1 MRYSEEDLEPEVTV
15 FDERLVEVESGDF
28 LANLEGMN
36 RAMRVAVLLDPT
48 AALGTPEVIYRRNHG
63 ESLQDASERL
73 HAEVMRKAENI
84 LRVLELDPNGPGDE

>member
-1 MRYSEEDLEPEVTV
+1 MINEDDLEPEVTV
-15 FDERLVEVESGDF
+15 FGERLVEVESGDF

-36 RAMRVAVLLDPT
+36 RAMRVAVLLDPA
-48 AALGTPEVIYRRNHG
+48 AALGTPEVLYRRNFG
-63 ESLQDASERL
+63 ESMQDAAERL